1 LFYAFYLSSKRCSCC
16 GHILSSLDMATRA
29 GTCPECSATHDRD
42 INTAVNIR
50 EVGLAIIAGAD
61 MLRMHEKDTGGLPG
75 I

>member
-1 LFYAFYLSSKRCSCC
+1 
-16 GHILSSLDMATRA
+16 MATRA